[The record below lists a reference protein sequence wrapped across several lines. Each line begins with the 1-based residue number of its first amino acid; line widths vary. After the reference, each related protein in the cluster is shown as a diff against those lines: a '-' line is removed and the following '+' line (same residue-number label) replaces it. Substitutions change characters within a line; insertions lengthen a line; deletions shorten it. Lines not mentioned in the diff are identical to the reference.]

1 MNEKTKIGLEILQA
15 ALLLGILGDVMLRV
29 DYPGLNML
37 LLVGGTAAAMAML
50 FLRRRREALDTNTWA
65 LLGALV
71 FFGATFAWRDSP
83 QLRVADVLAIVAI
96 FAVLALPVFRVKLA
110 TAGVSHYI
118 LGFVSSAV
126 NAWFAPFLLIFDDI
140 KWATGTGQKGWSKTA
155 FSILRGVLIAVP
167 LLLIFGAL
175 FVAADAAFEGLVKRV
190 FNVNFD
196 TVLSHIFLT
205 GFLSWLAAGYLRG
218 TLVEPFSGAAAA
230 ISVVPAPEPESDI
243 VPSPPSVTELP
254 SDEPQAKAET
264 EPEKKPR
271 DWQNYDNSWLP
282 KGFTLDS
289 VEIGVVLGLVDLL
302 FLAFVVLQIPYL
314 FGGMD
319 LVQNTPD
326 FKLADFARRGFGELV
341 AVAAIVLPILL
352 ATHWLLKK
360 DSPVASMLFKALAGV
375 QIVLLFVIM
384 ASAVQRILLLT
395 GSLGYGMTTTRFYP
409 LVFILWLSVVFC
421 WFAVTVMRGSR
432 QHFAWGALW
441 SALFV
446 LGALHVFNPDA
457 FIASRNIELMKQGR
471 EYDARY
477 NARELSADAV
487 PALMEGLSSMN
498 LEAQCAT
505 RSGLLNREGLQTDAD
520 FREWNWS
527 RRVASGWIESNRA
540 NLANLGCPLPAT
552 VAADIEP
559 PPSGTRVTDDSLVV
573 TGQSVGPVTLGITRE
588 EVEKI
593 IPFRKNYDAFHEKGD
608 YTSRAG
614 TISCPAVLHK
624 SSGSK
629 QDDFELFVYFAYD
642 RVVQIEGN
650 SPRYRLQNGIKYN
663 DPFDKVRG
671 IYPGAEMYVLKGS
684 GGDKVGGKD
693 FVYLVDKAAGL
704 AFEFRYSK
712 KVKSMVLHNFIVFPQ
727 NSQFL
732 PGACVTPPR
741 QFELLPAEPS

>member
-65 LLGALV
+65 LLGAMV

-96 FAVLALPVFRVKLA
+96 FAVLALPVFRIKLA

-118 LGFVSSAV
+118 LGFVSSAL

-155 FSILRGVLIAVP
+155 FSILRGILIAVP
-167 LLLIFGAL
+167 LLLVFGAL

-205 GFLSWLAAGYLRG
+205 GLLSWLAAGYLRG
-218 TLVEPFSGAAAA
+218 TLVEPLSGGPAGV
-230 ISVVPAPEPESDI
+230 SVVPAPEPEI

-254 SDEPQAKAET
+254 SDEPQAKAEP

-271 DWQNYDNSWLP
+271 DWQNYDNSSLP
-282 KGFTLDS
+282 KGFALGS

-302 FLAFVVLQIPYL
+302 FLAFVVLQVPYL

-360 DSPVASMLFKALAGV
+360 DSPVASKLFKVLAGV

-409 LVFILWLSVVFC
+409 LVFILWLSVVFV
-421 WFAVTVMRGSR
+421 WFGVTVMGGSR

-457 FIASRNIELMKQGR
+457 FIAKRNIELMKQGR

-477 NARELSADAV
+477 NAHELSADAV
-487 PALMEGLSSMN
+487 PALLEGLPSMN
-498 LEAQCAT
+498 LEAQCTT
-505 RSGLLNREGLQTDAD
+505 RKGLLNREELQIPAD
-520 FREWNWS
+520 FRSWNWS
-527 RRVASGWIESNRA
+527 RRVASAWIEPNRE
-540 NLANLGCPLPAT
+540 NLANLPCPSPTT
-552 VAADIEP
+552 VALETESP
-559 PPSGTRVTDDSLVV
+559 PTGTRVTDDSLVV
-573 TGQSVGPVTLGITRE
+573 PAQSVGPITLGITRE

-593 IPFRKNYDAFHEKGD
+593 TPFRKNYDAFHEKGY
-608 YTSRAG
+608 YTSPGG
-614 TISCPAVLHK
+614 TITCAAVLHK
-624 SSGSK
+624 NSISK
-629 QDDFELFVYFAYD
+629 QDDFEVFVYFEND

-650 SPRYRLQNGIKYN
+650 SPRYHLQNGIKY
-663 DPFDKVRG
+663 DDRFDKVRG
-671 IYPGAEMYVLKGS
+671 VYPGAEMYVLKGS
-684 GGDKVGGKD
+684 GAAVVGGKD
-693 FVYLVDKAAGL
+693 LVYLVDKAAGL
-704 AFEFRYSK
+704 AFEFRYWK
-712 KVKSMVLHNFIVFPQ
+712 KVKSMVLHNFIVFPK

-732 PGACVTPPR
+732 PSACVTPPQ
-741 QFELLPAEPS
+741 QFELLQAEPS